1 MEQMSSASLEK
12 LLLLDFYS
20 PEEGGADMDK
30 LYHAARLLA
39 QREPQPPVD
48 RAWAAFQEK
57 YLPFAPFGTSLYEDG
72 SPPSS
77 CAAPGRRRRW
87 LRTALA
93 AAALAATLL
102 LFCAAAGANGYDLW
116 GILARWTDEQLA
128 IEPDQ
133 IVPIPKSDIHI
144 PEEPEEY
151 SSLQEALS
159 ACGLSQPLAPS
170 WMPEGFE
177 LSALHVEDM
186 SELGN
191 VMFAALY
198 ARDDSH
204 LTIFINVYFDTG
216 QYSTSPSTHF
226 QKDEGD
232 SGGCNPYAHDQ
243 RGPARRCLGQRTRRV
258 LCHRRH
264 HHPGAEADHRLHLLR
279 AVTDVRPNPYY
290 KEPVF

>member
-1 MEQMSSASLEK
+1 MTAAEKKFLNKYIVNIAVPANCIISLLK
-12 LLLLDFYS
+12 NLNR
-20 PEEGGADMDK
+20 EE
-30 LYHAARLLA
+30 LA
-39 QREPQPPVD
+39 QAVPQLIAV
-48 RAWAAFQEK
+48 
-57 YLPFAPFGTSLYEDG
+57 LLG
-72 SPPSS
+72 
-77 CAAPGRRRRW
+77 
-87 LRTALA
+87 
-93 AAALAATLL
+93 LAATLL

-232 SGGCNPYAHDQ
+232 PVPYTVGGETIMLLTTAGRPAAVWAS
-243 RGPARRCLGQRTRRV
+243 GPAVCSVTGDITTQELKQIIDSIYCGQ
-258 LCHRRH
+258 
-264 HHPGAEADHRLHLLR
+264 
-279 AVTDVRPNPYY
+279 
-290 KEPVF
+290 

>member
-232 SGGCNPYAHDQ
+232 PVPYTVGGVTHMLMTTAGRPAAVWAS
-243 RGPARRCLGQRTRRV
+243 GPAECSVTGDITTQELKQIIDSIYCGQ
-258 LCHRRH
+258 
-264 HHPGAEADHRLHLLR
+264 
-279 AVTDVRPNPYY
+279 
-290 KEPVF
+290 